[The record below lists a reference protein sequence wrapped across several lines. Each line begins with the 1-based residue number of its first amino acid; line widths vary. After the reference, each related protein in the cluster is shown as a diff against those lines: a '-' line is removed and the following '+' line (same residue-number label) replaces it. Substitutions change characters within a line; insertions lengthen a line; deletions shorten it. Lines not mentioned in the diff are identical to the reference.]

1 MFCLALS
8 SNKITTIGIGDGG
21 NELGMGKVH
30 QQIKQKVPMGN
41 TIASNISC
49 DYLITC
55 GVSNWGGFGVA
66 AGLYALRCCPVFDR
80 YRRFGLG
87 FHEMIEMDKLVP
99 SKQKVSFF

>member
-1 MFCLALS
+1 MNLAWGKFTNK
-8 SNKITTIGIGDGG
+8 SNRKSPWETQ
-21 NELGMGKVH
+21 L
-30 QQIKQKVPMGN
+30 P
-41 TIASNISC
+41 
-49 DYLITC
+49 